1 MFVGFLFSEDFK
13 KIVGKIKK
21 KCGKAEVVGDAVAAE
36 ITEGSVDNF
45 VSESVETDNAE
56 SPGVDD
62 IQADYDTETTAEY
75 YLSFK
80 EHRKVLFLL
89 SLGRY
94 IRCHI
99 NIL

>member
-45 VSESVETDNAE
+45 VSESVETENAE
-56 SPGVDD
+56 SPAVDEN
-62 IQADYDTETTAEY
+62 QAENDTETTAE
-75 YLSFK
+75 
-80 EHRKVLFLL
+80 
-89 SLGRY
+89 
-94 IRCHI
+94 
-99 NIL
+99 